1 MYPVPTRFNSN
12 LSIKCNTT
20 TLVEQQPIKL
30 SKTLSFSLRNI
41 WYSRNWNDK
50 RRIHSRIQ
58 PRILRVSLERRQK
71 ALWKRGVAW
80 GGEKRSVWMEAPSG
94 GGCHSEVSSC
104 STRCQ
109 EVGWGGWGWHTNEFL
124 PQESSSVPRTQASR
138 HRVSEKEGRR
148 LFSPPLILKHPCPP
162 LMRVR
167 FAWRQKK
174 LAAKGQETVSRSW
187 PRKRRNDDSLL
198 SILTADLQE
207 WDRERER
214 GYNCGSNIFSVSS
227 SNGSF
232 SRFGF
237 TGSLLCRAL
246 DLERGSINF

>member
-148 LFSPPLILKHPCPP
+148 LFSPPLILEHPSPP

-198 SILTADLQE
+198 SILTADLRE

-214 GYNCGSNIFSVSS
+214 EVTIVDRIYSPSRPRTEVSLVSVSRDPCCVVRS
-227 SNGSF
+227 I
-232 SRFGF
+232 SREV
-237 TGSLLCRAL
+237 R
-246 DLERGSINF
+246 